1 MPERLPRPDR
11 AAVAAVVRGVV
22 AAAVRDAG
30 AAGVALAAHP
40 GPERDLL
47 AAWLPDARL
56 PDASLAGRLAE
67 AAGPVG
73 REEAWRSAARLR
85 AAAEDLL
92 TAGTGNKTL
101 LLLGRERPGVDLLPF
116 GDLWATQ
123 LRALAGAATL
133 PPSLEGAGEEE
144 VEAVDAALAA
154 WLERGRPLLPQDLP
168 PGRAAAVE
176 RSLRGAHPY
185 GRPAVVAKLGRWT
198 AGIDLA
204 L

>member
-1 MPERLPRPDR
+1 MSERLPRPDG

-22 AAAVRDAG
+22 EAAVRDAG
-30 AAGVALAAHP
+30 AAGVVLAAPP

-47 AAWLPDARL
+47 AAWLPGARL

-67 AAGPVG
+67 AAGPGG

-85 AAAEDLL
+85 AAEEDLL

-101 LLLGRERPGVDLLPF
+101 LLLGRGRPGVDLLPF

-123 LRALAGAATL
+123 LRTLAGAALL
-133 PPSLEGAGEEE
+133 PPPLEGAREEE

-154 WLERGRPLLPQDLP
+154 WLERGHPILPEDLP
-168 PGRAAAVE
+168 PDRAAAVE
-176 RSLRGAHPY
+176 RSMRGSHPY